1 MSESFMNDAFS
12 TPLQCE
18 GIQENE
24 MKKKKY
30 VAPMSLIVS
39 MQMEYILGTSV
50 SHNAAASQEE
60 DWNEQE
66 IDGGEIDL

>member
-24 MKKKKY
+24 MKKKLIGIK
-30 VAPMSLIVS
+30 SLF
-39 MQMEYILGTSV
+39 
-50 SHNAAASQEE
+50 
-60 DWNEQE
+60 
-66 IDGGEIDL
+66 

>member
-1 MSESFMNDAFS
+1 
-12 TPLQCE
+12 
-18 GIQENE
+18 
-24 MKKKKY
+24 
-30 VAPMSLIVS
+30 MSLIVS

>member
-1 MSESFMNDAFS
+1 MNDAFS

-18 GIQENE
+18 GIQ
-24 MKKKKY
+24 KKKY

-60 DWNEQE
+60 NWNEQE

>member
-1 MSESFMNDAFS
+1 MNDVFS

-60 DWNEQE
+60 D
-66 IDGGEIDL
+66 